1 MKAPTNL
8 VSRKQAI
15 KLKQVGF
22 NRVVSYRMVNFLEE
36 RPEPGVRFN
45 SLQLSYP
52 DDWNNTAKMEEVF
65 TSVPT
70 VYEAIDWLATQLKKD
85 ENIIPFDYIG
95 YIYINP
101 EVTGR
106 YSELRKLIDE
116 KLKLLISSRKK
127 SAKSKKH
134 RLSKS

>member
-1 MKAPTNL
+1 MKTPTNL

-15 KLKQVGF
+15 KLKQAGF
-22 NRVVSYRMVNFLEE
+22 NRTVSYRMVNFLEE
-36 RPEPGVRFN
+36 RPETGVRFN
-45 SLQLSYP
+45 CLQLSYP
-52 DDWNNTAKMEEVF
+52 DDWNNTDEIF

-70 VYEAIDWLATQLKKD
+70 VYEAIDWIATQLKKD

-106 YSELRKLIDE
+106 YSELRKLIDA
-116 KLKLLISSRKK
+116 KLNLLISSRKK
-127 SAKSKKH
+127 SAKNKKH